1 MQKVKYDKDSD
12 RNSYLRLFFLYHLRF
27 IVNLN
32 MKGKRLKAL
41 NRFLLIKQ
49 LLKEEGEGYK
59 VSPNDIFFFGVLC
72 VTPVIFLRMK
82 YIGGIKREIPFP
94 ITEFSRIKFSCK

>member
-1 MQKVKYDKDSD
+1 
-12 RNSYLRLFFLYHLRF
+12 
-27 IVNLN
+27 